1 MNFYISK
8 IKLWFRNGEEPRIF
22 EFLRDK
28 VNVIT
33 GDSSTGK
40 SSILKIIDYCLLAD
54 YCTIVQDI
62 INENVS
68 WYGLVFFVDDRLH
81 TSIRKAP
88 TLEQSEMCVIFREGE
103 FLPDTEPEA
112 NLNDIRSK
120 AMVRMNELFNV
131 PAKLKLDS
139 KVVLNFRH
147 NLMFNY
153 LTEDIIATENTYQ
166 DLRFFRNRDFGRILD
181 DLFKMAIGVNEAK
194 IRELEGELEKVNN
207 TTAKKRKAQE
217 KQYEL
222 VEAYEQN
229 RKKIMEEMVSLD
241 LCDASELGSTP
252 EEWSQI
258 MKTTVDNYNVQFS
271 DVRKENKRKQ
281 LNEELRQLRENL
293 GYFMSLKAEY
303 EGYMKRLKIQSDSL
317 VPIEFIEKHM
327 SEIFRYHETSQLLG
341 KLQEAWKAIRDNYTP
356 EPKLPDNF
364 EKRMQEL
371 QKEIDAKTCE
381 SKRLNPMQPENK
393 NIQWISS
400 VILLSEKIT
409 KELKKVPTITI
420 TDEDII
426 KLQEVET
433 AIDERLRKLQTR
445 NDNAIGELNYH
456 INRYFRYQNGLSE
469 SYNDCK
475 PVYSMGEHVLMLER
489 DGTEYPIANV
499 GSKSNYMFLHLCYF
513 FGLHELLAKNN
524 NKQIPRFLFIDQ
536 PSIPYYADR
545 TDGDDQELR
554 GGDEIKL
561 LSAFRLI
568 DRFMQE
574 MIRDNRHFQII
585 LIEHAD
591 PRYWED
597 QNELQSFKTCYQF
610 RNNEGL
616 IPSNAIKK

>member
-8 IKLWFRNGEEPRIF
+8 IRLWFRNGEDPRTF
-22 EFLRDK
+22 EFFNDK

-40 SSILKIIDYCLLAD
+40 SSVLKIIDYCLLAD
-54 YCTIVQDI
+54 RCTIVQDI

-68 WYGLVFFVDDRLH
+68 WYGMVFFVNDRLY

-88 TLEQSEMCVIFREGE
+88 ILEQSEMRVIFREGE
-103 FLPDTEPEA
+103 FLPNIEPEA
-112 NLNDIRSK
+112 SVDDMRSK
-120 AMVRMNELFNV
+120 AMVRMNELFNI
-131 PAKLKLDS
+131 PTKLKLDS

-153 LTEDIIATENTYQ
+153 LTEDIIATESTYQ
-166 DLRFFRNRDFGRILD
+166 DLRFFRSRDFGKILD

-194 IRELEGELEKVNN
+194 IRDLEGELEKAKNA
-207 TTAKKRKAQE
+207 TAKKRKAQG
-217 KQYEL
+217 KQYEQL
-222 VEAYEQN
+222 EVYKQN
-229 RKKIMEEMVSLD
+229 REKIMEELVSLD

-258 MKTTVDNYNVQFS
+258 MKITLDNYNVQFS
-271 DVRKENKRKQ
+271 NKNKEDKRKQ
-281 LNEELRQLRENL
+281 LNEKLSQLRETL
-293 GYFMSLKAEY
+293 RYFTSLKTEY
-303 EGYMKRLKIQSDSL
+303 EGYMKRLERQNDSL

-327 SEIFRYHETSQLLG
+327 SEIFRYYETSQLLS

-356 EPKLPDNF
+356 EVRLPDNF

-371 QKEIDAKTCE
+371 QKEINTKTDE
-381 SKRLNPMQPENK
+381 YKRLNPMQPEKQNM
-393 NIQWISS
+393 QWIRS
-400 VILLSEKIT
+400 VILLAEKIK

-426 KLQEVET
+426 KLQEIET
-433 AIDERLRKLQTR
+433 AIDEKLKKLQAR
-445 NDNAIGELNYH
+445 NDNAIGELNGH
-456 INRYFRYQNGLSE
+456 INKYFSYQDGLSD

-475 PVYSMGEHVLMLER
+475 PVYSMSEHVLMLER
-489 DGTEYPIANV
+489 DGIEYPIANV

-524 NKQIPRFLFIDQ
+524 NKHVPQFLFIDQ

-545 TDGDDQELR
+545 KDNDNQELR
-554 GGDEIKL
+554 GDDETKL

-568 DRFMQE
+568 DKFMQE
-574 MIRDNRHFQII
+574 MTRDNIHFQII

-591 PRYWED
+591 PRYWEG
-597 QNELQSFKTCYQF
+597 QNKMQSFKTCYQF
-610 RNNEGL
+610 SKNEGL
-616 IPSNAIKK
+616 IPANAMKE